1 MNKRTSKGGGDEML
15 RAQSVDTLR
24 TGMKVGRDVLDLD
37 GKVIVKSETVL
48 NADIIQSLN
57 GKNVFSVYIDIP
69 EEDIHT
75 DIIGHEYLLDGEYVE
90 RYKKTYSRVQNI
102 YYKLGRENTLDTDD
116 LEQIL
121 LEDNIK
127 ELCDG
132 ATAVSQIHNMTRDG
146 DYVIHH
152 ATNVGILAGLM
163 AKWMRVSR
171 DKTRELVMVGLLS
184 NVGKMKV
191 PREILDKTG
200 KLDPE
205 ELEKIKNH
213 PGYGYDMLKTS
224 PIKHY
229 KDVLMGVLQYH
240 ERCDG
245 SGYPNRLKADAICN
259 YAKIVAILDIYDAM
273 AANRSYAKRNSPF
286 DVFKIIYNDVLAGK
300 LDTQYSIRF
309 IGKLCHSLN
318 GNWVGL
324 SNGERAKIVY
334 IDESRVTSMP
344 IVQTT
349 KGDFIDLNRKNDIKI
364 EALLTA
370 TEVG

>member
-1 MNKRTSKGGGDEML
+1 ML
-15 RAQSVDTLR
+15 RSYDVDTLR

-37 GKVIVKSETVL
+37 GKVIIKSGTVL
-48 NADIIQSLN
+48 NADLLSSLN
-57 GKNVFSVYIDIP
+57 GKNVFSVYIDVP

-75 DIIGHEYLLDGEYVE
+75 DVIGHEHLIDGEYAE

-102 YYKLGRENTLDTDD
+102 FYKLGRENELDMND
-116 LEQIL
+116 LEEIL
-121 LEDNIK
+121 KQDNID
-127 ELCDG
+127 ELCSG
-132 ATAVSQIHNMTRDG
+132 ATAVTQIHNMTRDG
-146 DYVIHH
+146 DYLIHH

-163 AKWMRVSR
+163 AKWMKYPYE
-171 DKTRELVMVGLLS
+171 KTRELVMAGLLS

-191 PREILDKTG
+191 PKEILDKTG
-200 KLDPE
+200 KLEPE

-213 PGYGYDMLKTS
+213 PGYGYDMLKLS
-224 PIKHY
+224 QIKDL
-229 KDVLMGVLQYH
+229 KDVLMAILQYH

-245 SGYPNRLKADAICN
+245 SGYPNRLKADGICD

-286 DVFKIIYNDVLAGK
+286 DVFKILYEDVLNGK
-300 LDTQYSIRF
+300 LDTTYSIMF
-309 IGKLCHSLN
+309 INKLCHALN

-324 SNGERAKIVY
+324 SNGQRAKIVY
-334 IDESRVTSMP
+334 IAESRVTALP

-349 KGDFIDLNRKNDIKI
+349 KGEFFDLNTRHDIKI

-370 TEVG
+370 TEVS